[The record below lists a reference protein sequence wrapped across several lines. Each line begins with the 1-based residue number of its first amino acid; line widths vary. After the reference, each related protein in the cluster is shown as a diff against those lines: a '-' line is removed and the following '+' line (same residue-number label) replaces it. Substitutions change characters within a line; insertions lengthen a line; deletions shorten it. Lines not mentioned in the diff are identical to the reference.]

1 MSTRIKLATSLQP
14 RMKYSCYV
22 SLRVD
27 PVKGA
32 VELSL
37 RLSHVDPV
45 AAKLERRRKG
55 KRKGGRGGEEEAA
68 ATRKRGRKVTKVE
81 STSDGD
87 SMELR
92 YVKWTLF

>member
-1 MSTRIKLATSLQP
+1 
-14 RMKYSCYV
+14 MKYSCYCCHV

-45 AAKLERRRKG
+45 AAKSERRRKG
-55 KRKGGRGGEEEAA
+55 KRNRGRGKEKAA
-68 ATRKRGRKVTKVE
+68 ATRKEGRKVTNLE

-87 SMELR
+87 SVELR
-92 YVKWTLF
+92 YEQ

>member
-1 MSTRIKLATSLQP
+1 
-14 RMKYSCYV
+14 MKYSCYGCHV

-55 KRKGGRGGEEEAA
+55 KRNRGRGEEEKAA
-68 ATRKRGRKVTKVE
+68 ATRKGGRKVTNLE

-87 SMELR
+87 SVELR
-92 YVKWTLF
+92 YEL

>member
-1 MSTRIKLATSLQP
+1 
-14 RMKYSCYV
+14 MKYSCYGCYV

-68 ATRKRGRKVTKVE
+68 ATRKGGRKVTKVE

-92 YVKWTLF
+92 CVKWTRF

>member
-1 MSTRIKLATSLQP
+1 
-14 RMKYSCYV
+14 MKYSCYDCYV

-68 ATRKRGRKVTKVE
+68 ATRKRGREVTKVE

>member
-1 MSTRIKLATSLQP
+1 
-14 RMKYSCYV
+14 MKYSCYGCYV

-37 RLSHVDPV
+37 RLSHVDSV
-45 AAKLERRRKG
+45 AAKLERRRKK
-55 KRKGGRGGEEEAA
+55 KRKGGEEEAA

-87 SMELR
+87 SIELR
-92 YVKWTLF
+92 YVKCTLF

>member
-1 MSTRIKLATSLQP
+1 M
-14 RMKYSCYV
+14 
-22 SLRVD
+22 
-27 PVKGA
+27 KGA

-68 ATRKRGRKVTKVE
+68 ATRKGGRKVTKVE

-87 SMELR
+87 SMDLR
-92 YVKWTLF
+92 YERRNRHWFDKKKK